1 MRLPSRSSRR
11 PAVRTGSQRFG
22 STFFT
27 ASRYACCSDVS
38 GAFVFT
44 YSENQSVFS
53 IQNRCTTRY
62 STVPASIVR
71 ALSIARARASG
82 SVRPPVMNDAS
93 ARSSKAISSSWRA
106 AT

>member
-53 IQNRCTTRY
+53 IQNRCT
-62 STVPASIVR
+62 
-71 ALSIARARASG
+71 
-82 SVRPPVMNDAS
+82 N
-93 ARSSKAISSSWRA
+93 SSKLA
-106 AT
+106 AHIATSESRPT